1 MKNCIKAECDIW
13 LLINIKLQRY
23 LTSDLTIPAHGIYT
37 VETEGFFFFFLFF
50 LFVCLF
56 NKNLDVNVS
65 RSLTG
70 YS

>member
-37 VETEGFFFFFLFF
+37 VETEGFFSFFF